1 MSDTRLK
8 SLIERIE
15 RLIEERQGISGDIR
29 DIFTE
34 AKSAGYVPKAM
45 RKVIARRAM
54 NAADLA
60 EEDALIEAYEAA
72 AGAAGVAA
80 KMVAAGATI
89 DEAAAK
95 TGVPR
100 STVGFLKASGKS
112 NNPRNLDIPETADRK
127 PPGDSSER
135 GGEGSSSGAAV
146 AYLSCGGVESR
157 HSQVREIAPDA
168 LQGSEPERVKPLA
181 TVAGTDPVKAG
192 ESTPVG
198 QTHGLSSHLDGGET
212 RQAGVAPGP
221 QDPID
226 LTPPPFLR
234 RKVAA

>member
-15 RLIEERQGISGDIR
+15 RLIEERQGIAGDIR

-80 KMVAAGATI
+80 KLVAGGATI

-112 NNPRNLDIPETADRK
+112 NNSRNLDERET
-127 PPGDSSER
+127 
-135 GGEGSSSGAAV
+135 
-146 AYLSCGGVESR
+146 
-157 HSQVREIAPDA
+157 REVQP
-168 LQGSEPERVKPLA
+168 
-181 TVAGTDPVKAG
+181 AGTASG
-192 ESTPVG
+192 
-198 QTHGLSSHLDGGET
+198 DGGCNDRPAPPPANSSNASPRACVDGASESSPEGNNVVPRFTTTQTATPARET
-212 RQAGVAPGP
+212 VTPAPEGGLKGLAP
-221 QDPID
+221 SDD
-226 LTPPPFLR
+226 LAIPPFLKR
-234 RKVAA
+234 VSPGATP

>member
-8 SLIERIE
+8 SLIERVE
-15 RLIEERQGISGDIR
+15 RLIEERQGIGADIR

-54 NAADLA
+54 DASDLA

-100 STVGFLKASGKS
+100 STVGFLKAPAKIQQSE
-112 NNPRNLDIPETADRK
+112 NLDKAHE
-127 PPGDSSER
+127 
-135 GGEGSSSGAAV
+135 
-146 AYLSCGGVESR
+146 
-157 HSQVREIAPDA
+157 APDA
-168 LQGSEPERVKPLA
+168 GQGPPSNGGTPNPDSDDLIIPEY
-181 TVAGTDPVKAG
+181 
-192 ESTPVG
+192 
-198 QTHGLSSHLDGGET
+198 
-212 RQAGVAPGP
+212 
-221 QDPID
+221 
-226 LTPPPFLR
+226 LR
-234 RKVAA
+234 RGTGSRDDALRTKTSLSKAAT

>member
-15 RLIEERQGISGDIR
+15 RLIEERVAIGGDIR

-54 NAADLA
+54 DASDLA

-80 KMVAAGATI
+80 KLVAGGATI
-89 DEAAAK
+89 DEAAEK

-100 STVGFLKASGKS
+100 STVGFLKAPAKIQQSE
-112 NNPRNLDIPETADRK
+112 NLDGPAKDATPPNEIGAVAAKSRVATSEMDWTIPE
-127 PPGDSSER
+127 
-135 GGEGSSSGAAV
+135 
-146 AYLSCGGVESR
+146 
-157 HSQVREIAPDA
+157 
-168 LQGSEPERVKPLA
+168 
-181 TVAGTDPVKAG
+181 
-192 ESTPVG
+192 
-198 QTHGLSSHLDGGET
+198 HLD
-212 RQAGVAPGP
+212 RRDGV
-221 QDPID
+221 
-226 LTPPPFLR
+226 LR
-234 RKVAA
+234 RSAPSSQASTNSNRQQQERLRVRNR